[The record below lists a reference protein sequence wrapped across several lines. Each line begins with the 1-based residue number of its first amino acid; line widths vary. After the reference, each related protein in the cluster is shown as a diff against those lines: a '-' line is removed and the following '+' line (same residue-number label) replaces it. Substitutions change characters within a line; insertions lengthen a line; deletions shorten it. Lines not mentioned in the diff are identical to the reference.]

1 MKTQPQRSIL
11 MVATCLLA
19 ACTCP
24 DSFREVPTPQVRQV
38 ADVARVSDCQM
49 KHYGATLL
57 AKANS
62 AEMVRA
68 LVKAGADVH
77 GRVIVNNKVYPG
89 NPLVQATKTEVL
101 RELVRS
107 GADVNARGGAADVT
121 PLCAAIR
128 NGQDE
133 KAKLLLQAGAHP
145 TLADSKGETPLY
157 MAAMRGDADM
167 CRLLL
172 TAGAHVDAGLL
183 ADGTSPILGVQKAA
197 HSGKMPLADAEP
209 IVQMLMDAGAQVN
222 VTDAEGNTLLHY
234 ATPGVVR
241 RLLTAGLSPFATNNL
256 GRTPLF
262 SSQDRTIVDALLGAG
277 ADVQAR
283 DGEGATAFDVVPSA
297 QVKSYLLFRGCRS
310 GRAL

>member
-57 AKANS
+57 AKADS
-62 AEMVRA
+62 ADMVRA

-77 GRVIVNNKVYPG
+77 GRVIANNKLYPG
-89 NPLVQATKTEVL
+89 NPLVQATGTEVL
-101 RELVRS
+101 RELLRS
-107 GADVNARGGAADVT
+107 GADVNARGGADDAT
-121 PLCAAIR
+121 PLCDAIR
-128 NGQDE
+128 KRQHE

-145 TLADSKGETPLY
+145 SLADSKGETPLH
-157 MAAMRGDADM
+157 MAATRGDTDM
-167 CRLLL
+167 CRQLLI
-172 TAGAHVDAGLL
+172 AGAHVDAGLL
-183 ADGTSPILGVQKAA
+183 ADGTSPILSVQKAA
-197 HSGKMPLADAEP
+197 HGGKMPLADAEA
-209 IVQMLMDAGAQVN
+209 IVQMLMDAGAQTDVA
-222 VTDAEGNTLLHY
+222 DAEGNTLLHY
-234 ATPGVVR
+234 ATPGVVH
-241 RLLTAGLSPFATNNL
+241 RLLAAGLSPFVTNNL

-262 SSQDRTIVDALLGAG
+262 TSRDRSIVDALLGAG
-277 ADVQAR
+277 ADIQAR
-283 DGEGATAFDVVPSA
+283 DGEGATAFDIVPSA

-310 GRAL
+310 GRTL